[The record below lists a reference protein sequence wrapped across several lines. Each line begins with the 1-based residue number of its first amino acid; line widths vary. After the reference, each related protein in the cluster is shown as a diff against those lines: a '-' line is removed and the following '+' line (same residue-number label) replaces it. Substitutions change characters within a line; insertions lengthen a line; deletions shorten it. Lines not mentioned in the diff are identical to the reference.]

1 MKKLKSACLLT
12 FFMLCLVE
20 VGFCQN
26 VHFQKDL
33 TKKEN
38 LWYSGEEL
46 YTGEV
51 ITMSQDQIET
61 RYDVE
66 KGVPSGLH
74 TRYFWDN
81 TFKKSNYKDTSEIR
95 RLNQAIVIENNKLNS
110 LIKDSLL
117 AYNELTSYINNEI
130 GGDKKLQKLVEKEQ
144 ANKLN
149 EKQKVLMD
157 NFVSKR
163 NYWKNSA
170 KNVLLS
176 QQKIKLTNTKLKEE
190 EAKPVVAP
198 KITEQY
204 EQINSI
210 KNGSYKSYY
219 NDGKL
224 KSEGTFLNGLYNGA
238 WIYYYSNGN
247 EMGRGSYIAGDGTDV
262 SELSGLPRNG
272 RDGLWKFYNVNG
284 KVKQEAN
291 YIKGKLNGSFKEY
304 NDFGELILIEL
315 YQNGLINGKQERFN
329 NQKIKISEA
338 NFINGI
344 AEGEEKIYYDSGK
357 LKIQR
362 SYKQGKLD
370 GTAKTFY
377 ENGNL
382 EELSSYIK
390 GIENGVSKD
399 YYENG
404 NVKLEGLT
412 KNGKAH
418 GAFKSYFENGKLQ
431 YSGTIDTNS
440 LAEGHFVGE
449 LFAYNDDGSLK
460 SKIIAYKDGRLEDLT
475 PKPESKLSST
485 EMAKV
490 YRCKCC
496 KSNINGIMDG
506 VNNKGES
513 PNSFILEAFLI
524 GFNDPELN
532 KQYMSLAPEY
542 TNVYD
547 IFRYLQYKY
556 CTIKCA
562 RTCY

>member
-1 MKKLKSACLLT
+1 
-12 FFMLCLVE
+12 MLCLVE

-66 KGVPSGLH
+66 KGVPSGLF
-74 TRYFWDN
+74 TKYFLDN
-81 TFKKSNYKDTSEIR
+81 AFKKSNYKDTSEIR
-95 RLNQAIVIENNKLNS
+95 RLNQEIVIENNKSNS

-163 NYWKNSA
+163 NFWKNSA